1 MTVNRYKIRVNSD
14 QQKLIVPIG
23 LDFDD
28 AGREDLIKTYEDDVL
43 NKVIGKAKDYEVTR
57 YRHADN
63 QVLVLGTPDP
73 SPPVYY
79 KFYFHD
85 PGLGVPT
92 NPASYFTFNT
102 APTNESAYE
111 TQGFTRMQMYQ
122 NDKAFKKSFFK
133 LDFYDTPNR
142 SDQTL
147 YMSLVL
153 NTTMSIKKVM
163 DTVDFNN
170 DGIPDSPVVDP
181 FNINII
187 VIDTR
192 RDVNIPEY
200 MLTTRDEGYY
210 LHWLKSTK
218 LLNIDKF
225 YMSAKFYNGL
235 TGKVVKFT
243 NTNPAPLLPTTQPAA
258 SFFYEVPINTS
269 IYTYE
274 VHLGMGPLSRVG
286 LTPASPIEFYEWTT
300 A

>member
-14 QQKLIVPIG
+14 QQKIIVPIG

-57 YRHADN
+57 YIPNDN
-63 QVLVLGTPDP
+63 MDPALGTPDP
-73 SPPVYY
+73 APPVYY

-85 PGLGVPT
+85 PTLGAPT
-92 NPASYFTFNT
+92 NPASYFTFSG
-102 APTNESAYE
+102 PPNESAYE
-111 TQGFTRMQMYQ
+111 TQGFTRMDMHQ
-122 NDKAFKKSFFK
+122 NTKSFKKSFFK

-147 YMSLVL
+147 YMSLIL
-153 NTTMSIKKVM
+153 NSTMSLKKIM
-163 DTVDFNN
+163 DTVDFDN
-170 DGIPDSPVVDP
+170 DGIPDPPVTDP
-181 FNINII
+181 FDPTII

-192 RDVNIPEY
+192 RDVPIPEY
-200 MLTTRDEGYY
+200 VLTNRDEGYY

-218 LLNIDKF
+218 LIDINKF

-243 NTNPAPLLPTTQPAA
+243 NQNPASLLPTTQPAS
-258 SFFYEVPINTS
+258 SFFYEVPINTTN
-269 IYTYE
+269 YTYE
-274 VHLGMGPLSRVG
+274 VHLGGARVG
-286 LTPASPIEFYEWTT
+286 LTPTTPIEFYQWTT